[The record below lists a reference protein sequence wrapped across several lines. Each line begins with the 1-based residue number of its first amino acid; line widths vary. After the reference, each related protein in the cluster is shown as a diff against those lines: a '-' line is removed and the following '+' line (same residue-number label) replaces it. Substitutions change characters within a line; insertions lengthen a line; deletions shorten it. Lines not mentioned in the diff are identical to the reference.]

1 MSDDHELR
9 FLDLIKG
16 SKKFSQEEF
25 STTFGFI
32 DHDILGMLKSPNAKG
47 LYKLLRQRIEEAG
60 PLADGFKDRFMTG
73 LVFGDHSN
81 SPELLAGKVAAVDGG
96 QVLPLQQFAIGQAIA
111 VGVGSVSHT
120 RDLESNL
127 TYWSAKLQLD
137 NIHTEE
143 EFFRVQNQYGYEDAS
158 SGFRIW
164 REIEHARD
172 IGEPFVFLDG
182 PIINEWMTAYVCA
195 CDQYRDL
202 FEHKHV
208 IGVMKNLLRSKRL
221 AAYGNVLTSGEL
233 FIVGTLAE
241 HYNEEH
247 AATEAGRINSEFR
260 REVAPQIYRGVFKP
274 SLVAYGF
281 EVHRDHL
288 DPMLRLLI
296 ADCALD
302 HIGHEI
308 PYLLNLVDAELKS
321 VCSIEMIKNQ
331 IAATLHAERESLFF
345 ENVDEYQFR

>member
-1 MSDDHELR
+1 MSTDHELR

-16 SKKFSQEEF
+16 SKKFSPEEF
-25 STTFGFI
+25 AATFGFI
-32 DHDILGMLKSPNAKG
+32 DDDILSMLQSPNAKG
-47 LYKLLRQRIEEAG
+47 LYKLLRGRIEGAG
-60 PLADGFKDRFMTG
+60 PLADGFKNRLLSG
-73 LVFGDHSN
+73 LKFGHRAG

-96 QVLPLQQFAIGQAIA
+96 QLLPLQQFAIGQAIA

-120 RDLESNL
+120 RELLSDL

-137 NIHTEE
+137 NVNTEE
-143 EFFRVQNQYGYEDAS
+143 EFFRIQNQYGYEDAS

-164 REIEHARD
+164 REIEHARL
-172 IGEPFVFLDG
+172 IAEPYVFLDG

-202 FEHKHV
+202 LAHKQV

-221 AAYGNVLTSGEL
+221 AAYGAVLKSGEL
-233 FIVGTLAE
+233 FIVGTLAD
-241 HYNEEH
+241 HYDEEH
-247 AATEAGRINSEFR
+247 AAAKARINAEFR
-260 REVAPQIYRGVFKP
+260 KEVAPEIYRGVFKP
-274 SLVAYGF
+274 ALTAYGF

-288 DPMLRLLI
+288 EPMLRLLV
-296 ADCALD
+296 ADCAPD

-321 VCSIEMIKNQ
+321 VCAPEMIKNQ
-331 IAATLHAERESLFF
+331 IAATLHAEREELFF
-345 ENVDEYQFR
+345 ENADEFSFR